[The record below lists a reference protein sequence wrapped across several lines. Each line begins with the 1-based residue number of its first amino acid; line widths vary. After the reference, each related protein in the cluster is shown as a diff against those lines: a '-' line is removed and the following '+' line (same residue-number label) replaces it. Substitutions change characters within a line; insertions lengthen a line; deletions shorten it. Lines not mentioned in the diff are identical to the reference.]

1 MCLFAIYISSG
12 IYGEI
17 SVKAFGPFINCVVS
31 LLLSFN
37 ILSYILDSSPLSDLS
52 FAHTYSQFVACFILL
67 TLSFIEQIFKV
78 LIKFSLPMI
87 YVMNHAADVGSE
99 MSSLYS
105 RSSRFPPRL
114 SSRSFIVL
122 CFTFKSVDYF
132 ELIFL
137 KDVWSRLKF
146 IYLHVNVQ
154 MF

>member
-1 MCLFAIYISSG
+1 M
-12 IYGEI
+12 
-17 SVKAFGPFINCVVS
+17 
-31 LLLSFN
+31 
-37 ILSYILDSSPLSDLS
+37 
-52 FAHTYSQFVACFILL
+52 ACFILL

-87 YVMNHAADVGSE
+87 YVMNHAVDVGSE
-99 MSSLYS
+99 MLSLYS

-132 ELIFL
+132 ELTFL